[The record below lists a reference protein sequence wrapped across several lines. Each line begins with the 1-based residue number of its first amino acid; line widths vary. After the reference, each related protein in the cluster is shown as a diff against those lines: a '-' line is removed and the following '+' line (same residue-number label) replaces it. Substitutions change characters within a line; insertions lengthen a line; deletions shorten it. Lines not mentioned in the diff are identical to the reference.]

1 MAMKSPTL
9 LPLLAAAALAE
20 SPAWEDPS
28 VFRVNKEAP
37 RATGVPFPS
46 REAALGKRVESS
58 PWYLSLNDRP
68 ETPGALAVRPPG
80 ERFDGAWK
88 FHLAGTPA
96 AVPEDFGRPDF
107 DASGWAAL
115 PVPSNWQLHGFG
127 TPIYEHS
134 GYAFKNDPPGV
145 MGDPPGHYTH
155 APADFRNPVGCYRRG
170 FTLPEGWDDR
180 HTFIT
185 FDGVDSAFF
194 LYVNGVEVGYSQD
207 SGTPAEF
214 HLTPYLQEGENTLA
228 LAVYKHSD
236 GSYLE
241 DRDMWRLSGIF
252 RDVYLWSSADLQ
264 LRDHWV
270 RAGLT
275 DDYDTGTLEI
285 EAEIRGLGDRD
296 AAGKLEFELLDTDG
310 RALAE
315 TSAEFD
321 GELLHFLTL
330 ETDDLPDI
338 QAWSAETPKLYD
350 YLLTLRD
357 ADGRPVAVHG
367 GRTGFRRN
375 EVRNGNFLHNGE
387 PVLLKGVNHRD
398 HHPVTGH
405 YVTGENLREDL
416 LQMKRAN
423 INAIRC
429 AHYPSVPRFYDLCD
443 ELGFYV
449 VSEAN
454 LRAHGPGRGPG
465 DHPLARDP
473 ALVRDPA
480 WGPAYLDRM
489 KNCLERD
496 KNHPSIVMWSMG
508 GESGGG
514 VNSREVAKWI
524 ERRDPSRPV
533 LDDPARRRARADLHA
548 PKYETIP
555 EARNHA
561 RREEKKPRAERRP
574 LIQRA
579 YSHAIGNST
588 GNLADYWDL
597 YRAEPL
603 LQGGFLPAWKDRG
616 LAAVKHAA
624 DAVEDRS
631 EHGHETVLRGVLS
644 EDRGLHAGG
653 LTVADSEAFDFADR
667 PFGLVAEVRGYSGVE
682 PSHGGNRP
690 VGRVGPLLAKGDDA
704 YALRVDPEAGHL
716 EFSVH
721 TDARHAVKAPLPATW
736 HSEFHRVAGFYDGR
750 EITLH
755 LNGEKV
761 AAKPAAGRVR
771 DNRSDLG
778 IGINPDKPDRR
789 FPGAIRAAAV
799 FPAATDG
806 ATDGRPAKILDLDF
820 AAAAK
825 KQKTRRFYAFGGD
838 YGDQPNQG
846 PFCMN
851 GIVRAN
857 NMPGPSFLEV
867 KKVHQDVHVRAVDLS
882 GAKPKVEIFNERFFS
897 SLDDLAAS
905 WKIFKDGQPVAE
917 GKLDLPGLEP
927 RGKRAVTL
935 APGVAP
941 DQNAEWLLRVRF
953 DQAAETAWLPA
964 GYPVAWDEFPL
975 PWGERDAPAAK
986 RAPGVVE
993 SETRDGRVIVSR
1005 ENFSAAVNTETGM
1018 LESWKVGGNE
1028 ALVSPMRLDFWRPMT
1043 HNDEAAEFPEHLAVW
1058 REAGA
1063 RATVESLATRRVGPA
1078 VVVEAEL
1085 AVPAGQS
1092 GATVT
1097 WTFHP
1102 SGQVEGAVDFRPR
1115 GENLPILPRV
1125 GLRCGIPAANIVW
1138 NWYGRGPNENYPDRR
1153 SGSWTAVHN
1162 GLVPTLFE
1170 RYPDPQEAG
1179 IRTDVRWATLT
1190 SPMGG
1195 LGLRIDA
1202 TGDSLLQMAA
1212 IPAAIDDLELGRH
1225 HVDCPDVGEITLR
1238 LDHRNTGV
1246 GGTNPRGAPPL
1257 EKYRIKPEGRYR
1269 WSFLLS
1275 PQAVPPQAVAPRNR
1289 PRQVPPKGDAD
1300 KRENRRTTP
1309 PVPIPVPP
1317 AADPRKPGENGS
1329 E

>member
-1 MAMKSPTL
+1 MKSLTL
-9 LPLLAAAALAE
+9 LPLLAAAVFAD
-20 SPAWEDPS
+20 SPVWEDPS

-46 REAALGKRVESS
+46 RVAALGKHSEAS
-58 PWYLSLNDRP
+58 PWYQSLNDRP
-68 ETPGALAVRPPG
+68 ETPGTLAVQPLG
-80 ERFDGAWK
+80 DRFDGAWK

-96 AVPEDFGRPDF
+96 AVPEDFEQPEF
-107 DASGWAAL
+107 DASGWTAL

-127 TPIYEHS
+127 TPIYENS
-134 GYAFKNDPPGV
+134 GYAFKKDPPKV
-145 MGDPPGHYTH
+145 MGTPPGHYTH
-155 APADFRNPVGCYRRG
+155 APADFRNPVGCYRRS
-170 FTLPEGWDDR
+170 FTLPQDWNDR

-207 SGTPAEF
+207 SRTPAEF
-214 HLTPYLQEGENTLA
+214 HLTPYLQQGENTLA

-241 DRDMWRLSGIF
+241 DQDMWRLSGIF

-270 RAGLT
+270 KAGLT
-275 DDYDTGTLEI
+275 DDYKTGTLEI
-285 EAEIRGLGDRD
+285 EAEIRGLADRD
-296 AAGKLEFELLDTDG
+296 AAGELEFELLDADG
-310 RALAE
+310 EALAH
-315 TSAEFD
+315 TSADFEGD
-321 GELLHFLTL
+321 LLHFLTL
-330 ETDDLPDI
+330 EANDLPDI
-338 QAWSAETPKLYD
+338 EPWSAERPKLYG

-357 ADGRPVAVHG
+357 ADGRTVAVHG

-375 EVRNGNFLHNGE
+375 EVKNGNFLHNGK
-387 PVLLKGVNHRD
+387 PILLKGVNRHD

-405 YVTGENLREDL
+405 YVTEENMREDL

-429 AHYPSVPRFYDLCD
+429 AHYPNAPRFYDLCD

-449 VSEAN
+449 VNEAN
-454 LRAHGPGRGPG
+454 LEAHGMGHGP
-465 DHPLARDP
+465 DNNPLA
-473 ALVRDPA
+473 RDPA

-496 KNHPSIVMWSMG
+496 KNHPSIIMWSMG
-508 GESGGG
+508 NESGDG
-514 VNSREVAKWI
+514 VNFREVAKWI
-524 ERRDPSRPV
+524 KRRDPSRPV
-533 LDDPARRRARADLHA
+533 HYEPARQRPHVDLYTPMYAPIPGARR
-548 PKYETIP
+548 Y
-555 EARNHA
+555 A

-574 LIQRA
+574 LIQCE
-579 YSHAIGNST
+579 YSHAMGNSS
-588 GNLADYWDL
+588 GNLAEYWSL
-597 YRAEPL
+597 YRTEPL
-603 LQGGFLPAWKDRG
+603 LQGGFIWDWKDQG

-644 EDRGLHAGG
+644 EDQGLHAGG
-653 LTVADSEAFDFADR
+653 LTVADSELFDLADH
-667 PFGLVAEVRGYSGVE
+667 PFGLVAEVRGNFGVE
-682 PSHGGNRP
+682 PSHGGGGNRHISNGYP
-690 VGRVGPLLAKGDDA
+690 ILAKGDGA
-704 YALRVDPEAGHL
+704 YTLRVDPEGKHL
-716 EFSVH
+716 EFAVH

-736 HSEFHRVAGFYDGR
+736 HSEFHRVAGFYDGE
-750 EITLH
+750 EIALH

-771 DNRSDLG
+771 TNRFDLG
-778 IGINPDKPDRR
+778 IGINPEKPDRR
-789 FPGAIRAAAV
+789 FHGAIRTAAV
-799 FPAATDG
+799 LSAASDGAG
-806 ATDGRPAKILDLDF
+806 ATDSRPDPLLDLDF

-825 KQKTRRFYAFGGD
+825 KEKTRRFYAFGGD

-846 PFCMN
+846 SFCMN
-851 GIVRAN
+851 GIVLPN
-857 NMPGPSFLEV
+857 NMPGPQFLEV

-882 GAKPKVEIFNERFFS
+882 GANPKVEIFNERFFS

-917 GKLDLPGLEP
+917 GKLDLTGLEP
-927 RGKRAVTL
+927 RHKRAVTL
-935 APGVAP
+935 ATGVAP
-941 DQNAEWLLRVRF
+941 ARNAEWLLRVRF
-953 DQAAETAWLPA
+953 DQAAETAWLPV

-975 PWGERDAPAAK
+975 PWGERDVPAAK
-986 RAPGVVE
+986 RAPGIVE

-1005 ENFSAAVNTETGM
+1005 ENFSAAVNAETGM

-1028 ALVSPMRLDFWRPMT
+1028 ALASPMRLDFWRPMT
-1043 HNDEAAEFPEHLAVW
+1043 NNDEGAKFPGHLAVW

-1063 RATVESLATRRVGPA
+1063 GATVESLATRRVGPA

-1085 AVPAGQS
+1085 AIPAGNS

-1115 GENLPILPRV
+1115 GENLPIIPRV
-1125 GLRCGIPAANIVW
+1125 GLRCGIPAVNIVW
-1138 NWYGRGPNENYPDRR
+1138 NWYGRGPHENYPDRR

-1179 IRTDVRWATLT
+1179 IRTDVRWSTLT

-1202 TGDSLLQMAA
+1202 TGESLLQMAA
-1212 IPAAIDDLELGRH
+1212 VPAAIDDLELGRH
-1225 HVDCPDVGEITLR
+1225 NVDCPDVGEITLR
-1238 LDHRNTGV
+1238 LDHRNMGV
-1246 GGTNPRGAPPL
+1246 GGTNSWGAPPL

-1275 PQAVPPQAVAPRNR
+1275 PQAVPPQAAAPRIR
-1289 PRQVPPKGDAD
+1289 PRQGPPEGGEG
-1300 KRENRRTTP
+1300 KRDNRRATP
-1309 PVPIPVPP
+1309 PVPSPVPP
-1317 AADPRKPGENGS
+1317 GANQGGRDQDDAE
-1329 E
+1329 